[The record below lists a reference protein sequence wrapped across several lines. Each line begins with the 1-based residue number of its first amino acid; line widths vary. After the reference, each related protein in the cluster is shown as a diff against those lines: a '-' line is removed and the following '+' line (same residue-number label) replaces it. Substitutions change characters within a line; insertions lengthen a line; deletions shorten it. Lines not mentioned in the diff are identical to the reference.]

1 MLSTSCGNTYLA
13 WSPDGNSFAT
23 KNENDVLTLYDFRK
37 MRAAKHSYKSTS
49 SKHASTRVNTARRK
63 ASHSTC

>member
-1 MLSTSCGNTYLA
+1 MITSIWDVRSGKCSHMLSTSCGNTYLA

-37 MRAAKHSYKSTS
+37 MRAAKHPYKCVGQGFT
-49 SKHASTRVNTARRK
+49 
-63 ASHSTC
+63 